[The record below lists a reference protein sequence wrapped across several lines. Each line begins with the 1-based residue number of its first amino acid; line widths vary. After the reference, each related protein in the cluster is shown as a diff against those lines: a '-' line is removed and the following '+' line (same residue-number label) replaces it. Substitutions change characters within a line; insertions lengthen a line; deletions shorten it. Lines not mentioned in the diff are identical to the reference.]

1 MSEHEPVRQWARTSS
16 SPMRYM
22 LGEVC
27 ETPEGTRL
35 RAPIAAVTRAAVPD
49 RPPPPEGLPDVE
61 AAALAARQAGFPW
74 RWEAESP
81 GGTLHAGPATNL
93 TDAMR
98 HAEHVAFG
106 PLVGPP
112 FEPMGGLPQ
121 AI

>member
-16 SPMRYM
+16 SPLRYM
-22 LGEVC
+22 LGEIF
-27 ETPEGTRL
+27 ETAEGTVL
-35 RAPIAAVTRAAVPD
+35 RAPVASVTRAAAITAPN
-49 RPPPPEGLPDVE
+49 PPEGLTDIE
-61 AAALAARQAGFPW
+61 AAALAAAKAGWPW

-81 GGTLHAGPATNL
+81 GGTLHAGPAMSRI
-93 TDAMR
+93 DAMKQ
-98 HAEHVAFG
+98 AEHVAFG